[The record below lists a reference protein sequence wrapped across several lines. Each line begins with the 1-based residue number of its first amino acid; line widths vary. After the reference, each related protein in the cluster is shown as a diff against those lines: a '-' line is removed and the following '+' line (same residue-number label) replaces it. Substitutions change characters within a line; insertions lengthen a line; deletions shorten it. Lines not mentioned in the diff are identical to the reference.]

1 MNVRRFIGNVIGQ
14 PSSPDIVWADTDHR
28 AMLTAIRAA
37 DSEQSYVNVV
47 GVGGCSFQF
56 GRTSMRL
63 PRAPQ
68 IAQTTLRLKY
78 AISVAAG

>member
-1 MNVRRFIGNVIGQ
+1 LRDGRGDLLFSRYGHDSAEAVQAHADEVHI
-14 PSSPDIVWADTDHR
+14 PSSH
-28 AMLTAIRAA
+28 
-37 DSEQSYVNVV
+37 QSNLV
-47 GVGGCSFQF
+47 GIGGCSFQF

-68 IAQTTLRLKY
+68 MAQTTLRLKY